1 MNIAAASKAATINS
15 ALSPQFEAFACPP
28 ECARTLLNCMEL
40 VQNRNHEAW
49 GEKSR
54 IVKEYVRG
62 HIKNFVLSGQFMQ
75 VPNATP
81 ECIVENIT
89 KITTAPLENAMPNV
103 SLDILCAVSMVD
115 TMHGKNPL
123 EDSEGF
129 TPKGMKVVELPQDVI
144 AMLEQIRETAPHEF
158 MNAILMVWAACEK
171 EE

>member
-1 MNIAAASKAATINS
+1 MNITETVAAVKSVTP
-15 ALSPQFEAFACPP
+15 PQFEVCECPP
-28 ECARTLLNCMEL
+28 EFARTLLSCMEL
-40 VQNRNHEAW
+40 VQDRNHPAW

-62 HIKNFVLSGQFMQ
+62 HIKNFVSSGQFMQ

-81 ECIVENIT
+81 ECIVETIT
-89 KITTAPLENAMPNV
+89 ENVTAPLKEEMPNV

-129 TPKGMKVVELPQDVI
+129 TPKGMKVVQLPQNVI
-144 AMLEQIRETAPHEF
+144 VLLERLIEIAPHKF
-158 MNAILMVWAACEK
+158 MDAILMVWAACEK